1 MTASLNCVILTQVL
15 ALLFCPDLQDDD
27 RFPQD
32 AKRRAKR
39 ILDDMI
45 GQTIGNNN
53 RSSPLCLTGILEVA
67 SPLYHSTK

>member
-15 ALLFCPDLQDDD
+15 ALLLCPDLQNDD

-45 GQTIGNNN
+45 GQTIGNTNYGF
-53 RSSPLCLTGILEVA
+53 LIIVEETGIG
-67 SPLYHSTK
+67 PLLYV

>member
-15 ALLFCPDLQDDD
+15 AILFCPDLQDDD

-45 GQTIGNNN
+45 GQTIGNKS
-53 RSSPLCLTGILEVA
+53 RVF
-67 SPLYHSTK
+67 

>member
-15 ALLFCPDLQDDD
+15 ALLLCPDLQNDD
-27 RFPQD
+27 RFPH

-45 GQTIGNNN
+45 GQTIGNTN
-53 RSSPLCLTGILEVA
+53 
-67 SPLYHSTK
+67 

>member
-15 ALLFCPDLQDDD
+15 ALLLCPDLQNDD

-45 GQTIGNNN
+45 GQTIGNTN
-53 RSSPLCLTGILEVA
+53 RVF
-67 SPLYHSTK
+67 